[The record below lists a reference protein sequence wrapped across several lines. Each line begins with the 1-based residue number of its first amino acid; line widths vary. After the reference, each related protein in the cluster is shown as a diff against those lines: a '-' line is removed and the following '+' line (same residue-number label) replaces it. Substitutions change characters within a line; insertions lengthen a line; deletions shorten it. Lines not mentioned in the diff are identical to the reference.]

1 MKFLLFVQINKE
13 DSKCQ
18 VLVLCQ
24 HKMAAGIEYNGK
36 TKFGDVDF
44 TSEQIEEYKE
54 AFSEFDIDGDGTVTT
69 QVGQLIKV

>member
-1 MKFLLFVQINKE
+1 
-13 DSKCQ
+13 
-18 VLVLCQ
+18 
-24 HKMAAGIEYNGK
+24 MAASIEYNGK

-69 QVGQLIKV
+69 QVGQH

>member
-1 MKFLLFVQINKE
+1 MDFLFIQINKE
-13 DSKCQ
+13 NCKCPLFVQ
-18 VLVLCQ
+18 CQ
-24 HKMAAGIEYNGK
+24 LKMAASIEYNGK

-69 QVGQLIKV
+69 QVGHL